1 MRRCLKS
8 RHIIIRMRLLHAD
21 VCSDAIIILIQYFS
35 RMRPLQAVGYAPR
48 EIYIYD
54 RSMTADMEV
63 RQYMSKEDEIFK
75 SVFSYIGDNLTEK
88 LTVEEIA
95 KHVYL
100 SPTYL
105 QSVFKENYGVPLAE
119 YVRRQKL
126 KKARELLYNTQKR
139 ISDIAYDCG
148 FEHESSFIR
157 SFKREFGMTPG
168 EARRRVLQEQCS
180 LRTNRNGFCDR
191 TTHDT

>member
-105 QSVFKENYGVPLAE
+105 QSVFKEIMEFLWRSMSDDRSSKKPENCCTIRRKGSAISHMIVALSMNRLLSVPS
-119 YVRRQKL
+119 
-126 KKARELLYNTQKR
+126 N
-139 ISDIAYDCG
+139 G
-148 FEHESSFIR
+148 
-157 SFKREFGMTPG
+157 
-168 EARRRVLQEQCS
+168 S
-180 LRTNRNGFCDR
+180 LG
-191 TTHDT
+191 